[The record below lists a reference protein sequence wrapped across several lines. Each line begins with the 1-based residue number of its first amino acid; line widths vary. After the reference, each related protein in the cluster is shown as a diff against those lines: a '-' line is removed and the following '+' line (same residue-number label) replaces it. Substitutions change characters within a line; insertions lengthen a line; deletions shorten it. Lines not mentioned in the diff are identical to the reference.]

1 MLARQDETS
10 SRRGGVG
17 GNMYLL
23 YHNQIA
29 NCKQPEAVAVA
40 LTLPLTLTV
49 TLLAGCGCDCG
60 CRLASALP
68 TCAWLAKNEHGAN
81 FMHKYLHAE
90 RAERERELS
99 RIDCQQV
106 VSRQLPG
113 SCNYLRHSPAY
124 LPWNIHR
131 ICSSN
136 CIRVKLTT

>member
-49 TLLAGCGCDCG
+49 TLLAAA
-60 CRLASALP
+60 LAVAADWRARCQPAL
-68 TCAWLAKNEHGAN
+68 G
-81 FMHKYLHAE
+81 
-90 RAERERELS
+90 
-99 RIDCQQV
+99 
-106 VSRQLPG
+106 
-113 SCNYLRHSPAY
+113 
-124 LPWNIHR
+124 
-131 ICSSN
+131 
-136 CIRVKLTT
+136 